1 MQKGTFDPI
10 SIVFI
15 VLVIAVFYFL
25 IFLPAQRERKQHEKM
40 LKELKAGDKV
50 ILSCGIYGTIG
61 KIEEDTVHLKIADKT
76 TIVVAK
82 NSISSVLKE

>member
-15 VLVIAVFYFL
+15 ALVIAVFYFL

-40 LKELKAGDKV
+40 LKELKSGDKV